1 MLKSIDFLRQNR
13 RAFLQGA
20 LITIGLVIMF
30 TRIQDFHII
39 SPKYFSETAFIS
51 VNIIFIVFIWWGI
64 STLITRWPLYMILGL
79 VGLLSLVN
87 FIEEFYKFPENP
99 VSIPLLILFWLGL
112 AYLIIPE
119 FFKKYKVAILSV
131 YGAVISYF
139 LIFRML
145 PNYMENHHKTFL
157 NFMLIPLPVFGVLW
171 GYEQWRSMKILQA
184 DKVRAE
190 LSLLKTQI
198 NPHFFFNTL
207 NNLYGLAVEK
217 SDQAPAMILKLSDM
231 MRYTIYE
238 GKAEYV
244 ALKDE
249 VAYLEDYIDLHKIR
263 YQKKVEISFQKDLQH
278 THRIAPLL
286 LIVLLENAFKHGVES
301 LAENA
306 FITLSLSTSPKNI
319 QFSISNNYES
329 TGQAGGGIGMEN
341 LKKRLA
347 LIYPNQHQLDITQT
361 EDTYTVNLAIDIH
374 EVSDHR

>member
-1 MLKSIDFLRQNR
+1 MDFFLRNYK
-13 RAFLQGA
+13 AFIKGGIITLGLTLMLSQIQGFS
-20 LITIGLVIMF
+20 IVNP
-30 TRIQDFHII
+30 D
-39 SPKYFSETAFIS
+39 YFSRTAFITLN
-51 VNIIFIVFIWWGI
+51 VLVILFLWWGI
-64 STLITRWPLYMILGL
+64 SVLTTRFPLYLILGIISLL
-79 VGLLSLVN
+79 VVAGAVEEYYKIPNNPISL
-87 FIEEFYKFPENP
+87 
-99 VSIPLLILFWLGL
+99 PLLILFWLGV
-112 AYLIIPE
+112 AYLIMPQ
-119 FFKKYKVAILSV
+119 FFSKYKVAILSV

-139 LIFRML
+139 LVFRML
-145 PNYMENHHKTFL
+145 PNYMEDHHGTFL

-184 DKVRAE
+184 DKIKAE

-217 SDQAPAMILKLSDM
+217 SDQAPDMILKLSDM

-244 ALKDE
+244 ALEDE

-278 THRIAPLL
+278 PHKIATLL

-306 FITLSLSTSPKNI
+306 FITLSLSTTPQSI
-319 QFSISNNYES
+319 RFSMSNNYEPN
-329 TGQAGGGIGMEN
+329 GKEGGGIGMEN

-347 LIYPNQHQLDITQT
+347 LIYPNQHQLEITKT
-361 EDTYTVNLAIDIH
+361 ENTYTVNLAIDTY